1 MAGIVAGGLVEDALD
16 PTSLDANRHGQL
28 SLSQIR
34 HVYSV
39 GIGSWALNAMFIAAP
54 VNDKSDTLILNDP
67 GITLGHGYH
76 IKFDQLTFAINTST
90 RRTQTSTRGRSS
102 WCWRPRRPRDCQR
115 AEGVASPR
123 AARIRKLR
131 NAAVGAAD
139 RHLTSWF
146 ASWPPSRLTPGS

>member
-76 IKFDQLTFAINTST
+76 IKFDQLTFAINDLD
-90 RRTQTSTRGRSS
+90 QAYPDLNQG
-102 WCWRPRRPRDCQR
+102 QIILVL
-115 AEGVASPR
+115 APR
-123 AARIRKLR
+123 A
-131 NAAVGAAD
+131 
-139 RHLTSWF
+139 TS
-146 ASWPPSRLTPGS
+146 